1 LIWNFLEISAA
12 MSQTSSSRP
21 PSEKPDIDDLAARQD
36 EKQIEDGEK
45 GAGSPDEG
53 PQEHSKGFALAM
65 VIVALVLSVFL
76 VALDMVNFFF
86 FFFEIKLV

>member
-1 LIWNFLEISAA
+1 

-21 PSEKPDIDDLAARQD
+21 PSEKPDIDKMAASQD

-45 GAGSPDEG
+45 GVGSPDEG
-53 PQEHSKGFALAM
+53 PQEHPKGFALAM

-76 VALDMVNFFF
+76 VALDMVT
-86 FFFEIKLV
+86 FFEIKVVRNNPS